1 MSEPRGNDARV
12 GQAGATAGGATD
24 AAQTVRSE
32 LVAYGRKLLGLGLL
46 SQTSG
51 NLSVKTADGDIYI
64 TPSSMEYNLIEE
76 ADIVVVGPDGSRRHG
91 HRTQSSETP
100 LHCLVY
106 QSRPEVSAIVH
117 THSPYATTL
126 AVLGMTI
133 PAVHYNIAM
142 LGTTEIQVARYA
154 TYGTEQLANNVRDAF
169 PPPALAVLLANH
181 GLVAVGGT
189 LKKAAD
195 GAEMVETLAGLYY
208 RALAIGQPNI
218 LSDEQMAEVMA
229 KYGKNVPA

>member
-1 MSEPRGNDARV
+1 MTEARSEDARMSH
-12 GQAGATAGGATD
+12 APATDGGAG
-24 AAQTVRSE
+24 QTVRAE
-32 LVAYGRKLLGLGLL
+32 LVACGRKLLRLGLL

-51 NLSVKTADGDIYI
+51 NLSVKTEGGDIYI
-64 TPSSMEYNLIEE
+64 TPSSIEYDLIEE
-76 ADIVVVGPDGSRRHG
+76 DDIVVVGPDGAVRAG
-91 HRTQSSETP
+91 HRAPSSETP

-106 QSRPEVSAIVH
+106 KSRPEMSAVVH

-133 PAVHYNIAM
+133 PAVHYNVAA
-142 LGTTEIQVARYA
+142 LGTTEIQVAAYA
-154 TYGTEQLANNVRDAF
+154 TYGTEQLARNVRDAF
-169 PPPALAVLLANH
+169 PAPARAVLLANH
-181 GLVAVGGT
+181 GLVAVGET

-208 RALAIGQPNI
+208 RALAIGKPNI

-229 KYGKNVPA
+229 KYGKKVPV